1 MSRFDPMRRARMRRL
16 RTVSLIITA
25 ALCAVSCGG
34 VGLPV
39 PATQDPLAGQYIVNG
54 GGGALDNVKALTDAF
69 KLQHPTITWQGLA
82 DVGSNAGVNLVV
94 SGETDLG
101 YISRDLTDAEK
112 TAGKVDALPIG
123 ASGTAVAVAASNPIK
138 ALTKDQVA
146 KIFTGAITDWKD
158 VGGTPGKIRI
168 LIRESG
174 ASTRSAFEAYFFDGK
189 KPTYATNAVEVT
201 TYDET
206 VKAIN
211 SFKESIGMVTM
222 KPATFGNTSIAFA
235 TIDGVTA
242 SRDNLNTGKYQ
253 VRRPLYLVYDPTKAK
268 PAILAFIDF
277 VKGPE
282 GQKILA
288 GL

>member
-1 MSRFDPMRRARMRRL
+1 MRRL
-16 RTVSLIITA
+16 RTVSLIIITA
-25 ALCAVSCGG
+25 LFAVSCGG
-34 VGLPV
+34 AGLPA

-69 KLQHPTITWQGLA
+69 KTMHPNITWQGLA

-101 YISRDLTDAEK
+101 YISRDLSDAEK
-112 TAGKVDALPIG
+112 AAGKVVALPIG

-138 ALTKDQVA
+138 SLTKDQIA
-146 KIFTGAITDWKD
+146 KIFTGAISDWKD
-158 VGGTPGKIRI
+158 VGGTPGKIRV
-168 LIRESG
+168 LIREST
-174 ASTRSAFEAYFFDGK
+174 ASTRSAFESYFFDGK
-189 KPTYATNAVEVT
+189 KPAYGSNAVEVT
-201 TYDET
+201 TIDET

-222 KPATFGNTSIAFA
+222 NAGTFGNTSIAFV
-235 TIDGVTA
+235 TVDGVAA
-242 SRDNLNTGKYQ
+242 SRENLNSGKYQ
-253 VRRPLYLVYDPTKAK
+253 VRRPLYFVYSNDPAK
-268 PAILAFIDF
+268 PVKPTIQAFLDF
-277 VKGPE
+277 VKGSE

>member
-1 MSRFDPMRRARMRRL
+1 MRSL
-16 RTVSLIITA
+16 RTVSLIVTA
-25 ALCAVSCGG
+25 ALFAMSCGTA
-34 VGLPV
+34 LPA
-39 PATQDPLAGQYIVNG
+39 PATQDPLSGQYIVNG
-54 GGGALDNVKALTDAF
+54 GGGALDNVKALADAF
-69 KLQHPTITWQGLA
+69 KTMHTGITWQGLA
-82 DVGSNAGVNLVV
+82 DIGSPAGVNLVV
-94 SGETDLG
+94 TGEIDLG

-112 TAGKVDALPIG
+112 GKVESVPIG
-123 ASGTAVAVAASNPIK
+123 SSGTAVAVAASNPIK
-138 ALTKDQVA
+138 SLTKDQVA

-158 VGGTPGKIRI
+158 VGGAPQKIRI

-189 KPTYATNAVEVT
+189 KPTYAPNAVEVT

-222 KPATFGNTSIAFA
+222 NASTFGNTSIAFA
-235 TIDGVTA
+235 TIDGVAA

-268 PAILAFIDF
+268 PAIKAFVDF

>member
-1 MSRFDPMRRARMRRL
+1 MRRL
-16 RTVSLIITA
+16 RTVSLIILA
-25 ALCAVSCGG
+25 ALFAVSCGG
-34 VGLPV
+34 AGLPA

-69 KLQHPTITWQGLA
+69 KTMHPNITWQGLA

-101 YISRDLTDAEK
+101 YISRDLSDAEK
-112 TAGKVDALPIG
+112 AAGKVVALPIG

-138 ALTKDQVA
+138 SLTKDQIA
-146 KIFTGAITDWKD
+146 KIFTGAISDWKD
-158 VGGTPGKIRI
+158 VGGTPGKIRV
-168 LIRESG
+168 LIREST

-189 KPTYATNAVEVT
+189 KPAYGSNAVEVT
-201 TYDET
+201 TIDET

-222 KPATFGNTSIAFA
+222 NASTFGNTSIAFV
-235 TIDGVTA
+235 TVDGVA
-242 SRDNLNTGKYQ
+242 PSRENLNSGKYQ
-253 VRRPLYLVYDPTKAK
+253 VRRPLYFVYNTDASKIK
-268 PAILAFIDF
+268 PAITAFLDF
-277 VKGPE
+277 VKGSE

>member
-1 MSRFDPMRRARMRRL
+1 MRRL
-16 RTVSLIITA
+16 RTVLVVMVA
-25 ALCAVSCGG
+25 ALFVQSCGG
-34 VGLPV
+34 AALPA
-39 PATQDPLAGQYIVNG
+39 PATADPLTGQYIVNG

-69 KLQHPTITWQGLA
+69 KALHPNITWQGLA
-82 DVGSNAGVNLVV
+82 DVGSNAGVNLVI

-112 TAGKVDALPIG
+112 AAAKVVALPIG

-138 ALTKDQVA
+138 SLTKDQIA
-146 KIFTGAITDWKD
+146 KIFTGAISDWKD
-158 VGGTPGKIRI
+158 VGGTPGKIRV
-168 LIRESG
+168 LIREST

-189 KPTYATNAVEVT
+189 KPTYGSNAVEVT
-201 TYDET
+201 TIDET

-222 KPATFGNTSIAFA
+222 NASTFGNTSIAFV
-235 TIDGVTA
+235 TVDGVTA
-242 SRDNLNTGKYQ
+242 TRENLNTGKYQ
-253 VRRPLYLVYDPTKAK
+253 VRRPLYFVYSNDAAKPVK
-268 PAILAFIDF
+268 PAIQAFLDF
-277 VKGPE
+277 VRGSE

>member
-1 MSRFDPMRRARMRRL
+1 MRSL
-16 RTVSLIITA
+16 RTVSLIVTA
-25 ALCAVSCGG
+25 SLFVLSCGG
-34 VGLPV
+34 AALPT
-39 PATQDPLAGQYIVNG
+39 PATADPLAGQYIVNG

-69 KLQHPTITWQGLA
+69 GKMHPAITWQGLA

-112 TAGKVDALPIG
+112 AAGKVEALPIG
-123 ASGTAVAVAASNPIK
+123 ASGTAVAVAATNSVK
-138 ALTKDQVA
+138 SLTKDQIA
-146 KIFTGAITDWKD
+146 KIFSGTITDWKD
-158 VGGTPGKIRI
+158 VGGTPGKIRV

-174 ASTRSAFEAYFFDGK
+174 ASTRSAFEAYFFAGAK
-189 KPTYATNAVEVT
+189 ATYSPNAVEVT
-201 TYDET
+201 TIDET

-222 KPATFGNTSIAFA
+222 NATTFGNNTVAFV
-235 TIDGVTA
+235 TVDGVAA

-253 VRRPLYLVYDPTKAK
+253 VRRPLYFVYPTDATKVK
-268 PAILAFIDF
+268 PAIKALLDF
-277 VKGPE
+277 VKGPD

>member
-1 MSRFDPMRRARMRRL
+1 MRRL
-16 RTVSLIITA
+16 RTVSLIILA
-25 ALCAVSCGG
+25 ALFAVSCGG
-34 VGLPV
+34 AGLPA
-39 PATQDPLAGQYIVNG
+39 PATQDPLSGQYIVNG

-69 KLQHPTITWQGLA
+69 GKMHPAITWQGLA

-112 TAGKVDALPIG
+112 AAGKVVALPIG

-138 ALTKDQVA
+138 SLTKDQVA
-146 KIFTGAITDWKD
+146 KIFTGAISDWKD
-158 VGGTPGKIRI
+158 VGGTPGKIRV
-168 LIRESG
+168 LIREST

-189 KPTYATNAVEVT
+189 KPAYGSNAVEVT
-201 TYDET
+201 TIDET

-222 KPATFGNTSIAFA
+222 NASTFGNASIAFV
-235 TIDGVTA
+235 TVDGVAA
-242 SRDNLNTGKYQ
+242 SRDNLNSGKYQ
-253 VRRPLYLVYDPTKAK
+253 VRRPLYFVYNTDASKIK
-268 PAILAFIDF
+268 PAIKAFLDF
-277 VKGPE
+277 VKGSE

>member
-1 MSRFDPMRRARMRRL
+1 MRRL
-16 RTVSLIITA
+16 RTVSLMIGA
-25 ALCAVSCGG
+25 AIFAAACGG
-34 VGLPV
+34 AGLPA

-54 GGGALDNVKALTDAF
+54 GGGALDNVKALADAF
-69 KLQHPTITWQGLA
+69 KLQHTGITWQGLA
-82 DVGSNAGVNLVV
+82 DIGSNAGVNLVI

-101 YISRDLTDAEK
+101 YISRDLLDTEK
-112 TAGKVDALPIG
+112 GKVEAVAIG
-123 ASGTAVAVAASNPIK
+123 SSGTAVAVAASNPVK
-138 ALTKDQVA
+138 SLTKDQVA

-189 KPTYATNAVEVT
+189 KPAYATNAVEVT

-222 KPATFGNTSIAFA
+222 NAATFANTSIAFA
-235 TIDGVTA
+235 TVDGVA
-242 SRDNLNTGKYQ
+242 PSRDNLNSGKYQ

-268 PAILAFIDF
+268 PAIKAFVDF